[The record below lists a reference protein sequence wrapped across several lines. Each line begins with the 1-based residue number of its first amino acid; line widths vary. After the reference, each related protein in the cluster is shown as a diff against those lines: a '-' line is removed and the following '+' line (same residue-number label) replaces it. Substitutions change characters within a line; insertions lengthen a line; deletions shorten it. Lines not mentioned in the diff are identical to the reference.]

1 MAFRLDQIVLLV
13 VLVSACRESAWTP
26 MGSADLVLSQ
36 MKLGG
41 VAAVAKRI
49 DADPKFGESVMNG
62 IATGDSSWI
71 EVAKQLVPASAAAEA
86 SLVIA
91 LASALPN
98 QPRRVLPLLGR
109 KYALEDVCGIPFLE
123 ADSSA
128 INAYRDSAITA
139 LSSVRDTSLIRSRD
153 ACARKIEEAR
163 TTKLAR
169 IDPAYVIK
177 NKPKPLPARRTRR
190 R

>member
-1 MAFRLDQIVLLV
+1 MAFRLDQIILLAG
-13 VLVSACRESAWTP
+13 LVIACRESAWTP
-26 MGSADLVLSQ
+26 MGTADLVLSQ

-91 LASALPN
+91 LASALPS

-109 KYALEDVCGIPFLE
+109 KYALEEVCGIPFLE
-123 ADSSA
+123 ADSA
-128 INAYRDSAITA
+128 TINSYRDSAITA
-139 LSSVRDTSLIRSRD
+139 LSAVRDTSLTRSRD
-153 ACARKIEEAR
+153 ACSRKIEEAR
-163 TTKLAR
+163 ITKLAR
-169 IDPAYVIK
+169 IDTAYVVK
-177 NKPKPLPARRTRR
+177 NKPQPLPTRR
-190 R
+190 RRR